1 MSGADTGTGGQE
13 RKKKVEKENV
23 RTDSKKRVRVSEGR
37 GTISLIQTLTSLYL
51 PLLGIENL

>member
-23 RTDSKKRVRVSEGR
+23 KTDSKKRVRVSEGR
-37 GTISLIQTLTSLYL
+37 GTISLIQTLTSLYP